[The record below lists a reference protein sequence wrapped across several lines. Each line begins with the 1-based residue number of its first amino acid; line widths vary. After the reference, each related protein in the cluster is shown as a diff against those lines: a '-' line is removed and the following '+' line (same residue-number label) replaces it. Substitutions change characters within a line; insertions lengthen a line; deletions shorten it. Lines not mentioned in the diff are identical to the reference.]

1 MEYGN
6 VLVVDDSPSVV
17 AQITAMLKGAG
28 YKVRSA
34 PTGEEG
40 LAAAAACP
48 PDLVLLDVGMP
59 GMNGYQVCKQLKAQA
74 GTREVPVIFVT
85 AMSDTDD
92 KVRGFDL
99 GAVDYMTKPFQ
110 REELLVRVR
119 THLDLY
125 RLRYHLERAVEE
137 RTAELRASEGKLHSS
152 LLDAVAVLAAAAELR
167 DPYTAGHMR
176 RVAQIASAI
185 ARELRLPDVQAEGL
199 YVAALVH
206 DIGKIKVPL
215 EILDKEGPLTG
226 AELSQL
232 QDHVNAGYE
241 ILSAIDFPWPVA
253 SIVRQHHEF
262 LDGSG
267 FPLGLKGDG
276 ILKEAKILAVADTVD
291 GLMSGRPWRPG
302 MSIEAVLD
310 LLTARRGVQFW
321 ESAVDAC
328 VRVFREQ
335 GWRPAV

>member
-6 VLVVDDSPSVV
+6 ILVIDDSPSVV

-34 PTGEEG
+34 PSGEEG

-59 GMNGYQVCKQLKAQA
+59 GMNGYQVCARLKAQA
-74 GTREVPVIFVT
+74 GTRDVPVIFVT

-92 KVRGFDL
+92 KVRGFEL
-99 GAVDYMTKPFQ
+99 GAVDYLTKPFQ
-110 REELLVRVR
+110 REELLARVR
-119 THLDLY
+119 THLELY

-137 RTAELRASEGKLHSS
+137 RTAELRASEAKLHTS

-185 ARELRLPDVQAEGL
+185 ARELRLPDEQAEGL
-199 YVAALVH
+199 HVAALVH
-206 DIGKIKVPL
+206 DIGKIKVSL
-215 EILDKEGPLTG
+215 EILDKVGPLTR
-226 AELSQL
+226 AERLQL
-232 QDHVNAGYE
+232 NEHVNAGYE

-253 SIVRQHHEF
+253 NIVRQHHEH

-267 FPLGLKGDG
+267 YPLGLKGDG

-291 GLMSGRPWRPG
+291 GLMSSRPWRPG
-302 MSIEAVLD
+302 RNIEAVLD
-310 LLTARRGVQFW
+310 LLTARRGVQF
-321 ESAVDAC
+321 EERAVDAC

-335 GWRPAV
+335 GWRPLV

>member
-1 MEYGN
+1 
-6 VLVVDDSPSVV
+6 
-17 AQITAMLKGAG
+17 
-28 YKVRSA
+28 
-34 PTGEEG
+34 
-40 LAAAAACP
+40 
-48 PDLVLLDVGMP
+48 VLLDVGMP
-59 GMNGYQVCKQLKAQA
+59 GLNGYQVCTRLKAQA
-74 GTREVPVIFVT
+74 GTRDVPVIFVT

-99 GAVDYMTKPFQ
+99 GAVDYLTKPFQ
-110 REELLVRVR
+110 REELLARVR
-119 THLDLY
+119 THLELY
-125 RLRYHLERAVEE
+125 RLRYHLERTVEE
-137 RTAELRASEGKLHSS
+137 RTAELRASEGKLHAS

-185 ARELRLPDVQAEGL
+185 AREMRLPDEQAEGL

-215 EILDKEGPLTG
+215 EILDKEGPLTR
-226 AELSQL
+226 AEQL
-232 QDHVNAGYE
+232 QLHDHVNAGCE

-253 SIVRQHHEF
+253 GIVRQHHEL

-267 FPLGLKGDG
+267 YPLGLKGDG
-276 ILKEAKILAVADTVD
+276 ILKEAKILAVANAVD
-291 GLMSGRPWRPG
+291 GLMSSRPWRPG
-302 MSIEAVLD
+302 RNIEAVLD
-310 LLTARRGVQFW
+310 LLTARRGVQFG

-328 VRVFREQ
+328 VRLFREQ